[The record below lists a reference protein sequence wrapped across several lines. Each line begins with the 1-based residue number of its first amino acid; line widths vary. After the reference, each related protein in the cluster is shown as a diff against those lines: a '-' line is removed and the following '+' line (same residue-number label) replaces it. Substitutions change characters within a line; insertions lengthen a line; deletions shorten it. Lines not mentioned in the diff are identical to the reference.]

1 MDNFSKM
8 QIELNTISKEAA
20 NLSYKWSFGVYKT
33 LFYNTELLIEPKMFK
48 DGLISFDPKYGTTEQ
63 LEFKFIPIFIAHP
76 NPPAQ
81 VRYDIISLCVQ

>member
-8 QIELNTISKEAA
+8 QIELNTINKDEA
-20 NLSYKWSFGVYKT
+20 NLSYKWSIGVYKT
-33 LFYNTELLIEPKMFK
+33 LFYNTELLIEPKTFK

-63 LEFKFIPIFIAHP
+63 LEFNFLPIYIAHP

-81 VRYDIISLCVQ
+81 VHCLVM